1 MIFDTIVLAGGRAS
15 RLDGASKAE
24 LVVGGRSLLSRSLD
38 AAADSRD
45 IIVVGTPPAVP
56 SGVLVTR
63 ESPAFGG
70 PAAAIAAGLEAL
82 SMDPPADFVLV
93 LACDVP
99 HSATA
104 VSTLLARL
112 TDGTHGVI
120 AVDSEGRRQPL
131 LGVYRA
137 EALASAVR
145 ERGSDIQNLSVRAL
159 LSALDL
165 ADVPV
170 PPGSTDDIDTWT
182 DAAGFGISPPFL
194 PAVEP
199 TLPTK
204 GLPMSDQDET
214 ATRAALADWSDRL
227 SAALGIEGVEV
238 DIDAVLTL
246 AGTAAH
252 AIMRPAAPLTTYLV
266 GYAAGV
272 AAGVSGG
279 VGGVGAGVGTG
290 VSAESPGQGSAGA
303 TRADSTGAGFT
314 GAGSTGAGFT
324 GAGSTGAGFTN
335 AAKIATALAKSA
347 AR

>member
-1 MIFDTIVLAGGRAS
+1 MIFDAIVLAGGRAS

-24 LVVGGRSLLSRSLD
+24 LVVGGRSLLSLALD
-38 AAADSRD
+38 AAAGSRD
-45 IIVVGTPPAVP
+45 IVVVGTPLTVP

-63 ESPAFGG
+63 ESPAFAG
-70 PAAAIAAGLEAL
+70 PAAAIAAGLDAL
-82 SMDPPADFVLV
+82 SANPPADFVLV

-99 HSATA
+99 HSASA
-104 VSTLLARL
+104 VSTLLARMS
-112 TDGTHGVI
+112 DGPHGVI

-182 DAAGFGISPPFL
+182 DAARFGISPPSVTAPE
-194 PAVEP
+194 PA
-199 TLPTK
+199 LPTK
-204 GLPMSDQDET
+204 GPAISDQDET
-214 ATRAALADWSDRL
+214 ATLAALTDWSERL
-227 SAALGIEGVEV
+227 SAALGIEGVKV
-238 DIDAVLTL
+238 DIDAVLAL

-272 AAGVSGG
+272 AAGI
-279 VGGVGAGVGTG
+279 GAQ
-290 VSAESPGQGSAGA
+290 SPGQDSAGA
-303 TRADSTGAGFT
+303 DFTSAGTTRADFASADFT
-314 GAGSTGAGFT
+314 S
-324 GAGSTGAGFTN
+324 AGFTN

>member
-1 MIFDTIVLAGGRAS
+1 MIFDAIVLAGGRAS

-24 LVVGGRSLLSRSLD
+24 LVVGGRSLLSLALD
-38 AAADSRD
+38 AAAGSRD
-45 IIVVGTPPAVP
+45 IVVVGTPPAVP

-182 DAAGFGISPPFL
+182 DAAGFGISPPSL
-194 PAVEP
+194 PAAEP
-199 TLPTK
+199 ALPTK
-204 GLPMSDQDET
+204 GSPMSDQDET
-214 ATRAALADWSDRL
+214 ATLAALTDWSDRL

-272 AAGVSGG
+272 AAGIS
-279 VGGVGAGVGTG
+279 AGVASGIA
-290 VSAESPGQGSAGA
+290 AESPGQG
-303 TRADSTGAGFT
+303 
-314 GAGSTGAGFT
+314 GAGSTRADFTSAGSISTGTSSAGFT
-324 GAGSTGAGFTN
+324 T

>member
-1 MIFDTIVLAGGRAS
+1 MIFDAIVLAGGRAS
-15 RLDGASKAE
+15 RLDGASKAQ
-24 LVVGGRSLLSRSLD
+24 LVVGGRSLLSLAID

-45 IIVVGTPPAVP
+45 IVVVGPSPVVPP
-56 SGVLVTR
+56 GVLVAR

-82 SMDPPADFVLV
+82 SANPPADFVLV

-99 HSATA
+99 HSAAA
-104 VSTLLARL
+104 VRTLLARP
-112 TDGTHGVI
+112 TDGPHGVI

-131 LGVYRA
+131 LGVYRT

-159 LSALDL
+159 LSPLDL

-182 DAAGFGISPPFL
+182 DAAGFGISPPSL
-194 PAVEP
+194 TAPEPA
-199 TLPTK
+199 LPTK

-214 ATRAALADWSDRL
+214 ATLAALTDWSDRL

-238 DIDAVLTL
+238 DIDAVLAL

-252 AIMRPAAPLTTYLV
+252 AIMRPAAPVTTYLV

-272 AAGVSGG
+272 AAASSGG
-279 VGGVGAGVGTG
+279 GN
-290 VSAESPGQGSAGA
+290 
-303 TRADSTGAGFT
+303 AGFT
-314 GAGSTGAGFT
+314 S
-324 GAGSTGAGFTN
+324 
-335 AAKIATALAKSA
+335 AAKTTMALAKSIE
-347 AR
+347 R